1 MRSLLPKL
9 KAGKITHLNMGKLRT
24 VVCLMDKVTK
34 KLCSCKKEQ
43 KSIAVATDIG
53 KGRIKVIDPECTEI

>member
-1 MRSLLPKL
+1 
-9 KAGKITHLNMGKLRT
+9 MGKLRT